1 MTVSEQIIQVLNVLC
16 AKFGLVIDWTSENVI
31 PYVGTLFEKL
41 VKYEIWTSVAW
52 IIFAAVAAIPVVLA
66 FIKACKSGVFEDDF
80 FALFLVTIFFVGV
93 SAGLV
98 VVVMCQI
105 HDIIKCLTFPEM
117 FVFEYVQ
124 KLISGGS

>member
-31 PYVGTLFEKL
+31 PYISVLFEKL

-52 IIFAAVAAIPVVLA
+52 MVFALVAIAITAIVFVRA
-66 FIKACKSGVFEDDF
+66 RKAEVFEDDF
-80 FALFLVTIFFVGV
+80 FGPLVVIFLIVGFLVFI
-93 SAGLV
+93 SV
-98 VVVMCQI
+98 VICQTM
-105 HDIIKCLTFPEM
+105 DIIRCVTFPEM

-124 KLISGGS
+124 QLISSGS

>member
-52 IIFAAVAAIPVVLA
+52 MAFALVALVVITVVFVRA
-66 FIKACKSGVFEDDF
+66 RKAEVFDDDF
-80 FALFLVTIFFVGV
+80 FGPLVALLLIAVFGVFISVVIF
-93 SAGLV
+93 
-98 VVVMCQI
+98 QI
-105 HDIIKCLTFPEM
+105 MDIIKCLTFPEM

-124 KLISGGS
+124 KLISSGS